1 MDKHADTVCKC
12 AQPNR
17 AKGSR
22 DFVPCRVQGQRP
34 CWGQGAKPL
43 APPLPSHIL
52 YPLLPRLVRVH
63 GFVRALH
70 DVADG

>member
-22 DFVPCRVQGQRP
+22 EELPCGVKGQS
-34 CWGQGAKPL
+34 PL
-43 APPLPSHIL
+43 RSPEAEPLVPPLPSHIL

-70 DVADG
+70 DVTDR

>member
-22 DFVPCRVQGQRP
+22 DEVPQPR
-34 CWGQGAKPL
+34 L
-43 APPLPSHIL
+43 PLPSHIL
-52 YPLLPRLVRVH
+52 CPLLPRLVRVH

-70 DVADG
+70 DVTDR